1 MGFRTPL
8 PERKVLGFTVVNYTF
23 RAVSAVF
30 FMSLL
35 TAGFC
40 VVTAANFAD
49 FPAAAGLVTWLALTL
64 AVFALI
70 MKVRDGAVRREI
82 EEGRHD
88 PVWGNHVRRQSQREA
103 DALLER
109 HPLTRPLFRLACVL
123 GIHKKQ

>member
-1 MGFRTPL
+1 RFPSGPL
-8 PERKVLGFTVVNYTF
+8 
-23 RAVSAVF
+23 

-35 TAGFC
+35 LAGFC
-40 VVTAANFAD
+40 VLLFASLAD
-49 FPAAAGLVTWLALTL
+49 FSAAAGLTAWLAL
-64 AVFALI
+64 APGVFALI
-70 MKVRDGAVRREI
+70 MKVRDAAVRREI